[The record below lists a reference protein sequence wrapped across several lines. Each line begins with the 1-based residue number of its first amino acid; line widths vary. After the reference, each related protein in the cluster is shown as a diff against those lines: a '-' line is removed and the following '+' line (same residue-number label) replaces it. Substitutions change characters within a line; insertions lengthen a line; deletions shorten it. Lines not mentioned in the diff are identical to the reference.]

1 MFCKQCGSKMDVDAQ
16 FCKSCG
22 YKTNRNLESYSISVT
37 PTEFS
42 FNQNTGNHLVY
53 VHEKK
58 RTDFRIKKYYQRQH
72 KKMLIGTVIGI
83 FIISVLSVLVV
94 TYIVRNRMPDK
105 DTVAKAIDDYLNP
118 FLIAKEQSQP
128 DSILPNE
135 LIKIV
140 IDHNQ
145 IKVTKISR
153 QDENFLA
160 ECQVNSLNTSET
172 LRQYFM
178 QLSASE
184 TISYDQLVSEVAAK
198 LKQANR
204 TDVVLNVQFQIE
216 NGKIHPVVTE
226 SLMDAYYG
234 GLISFANEYMDKNHT
249 RSN

>member
-1 MFCKQCGSKMDVDAQ
+1 MK
-16 FCKSCG
+16 
-22 YKTNRNLESYSISVT
+22 KTRIILISIS
-37 PTEFS
+37 
-42 FNQNTGNHLVY
+42 
-53 VHEKK
+53 
-58 RTDFRIKKYYQRQH
+58 
-72 KKMLIGTVIGI
+72 I
-83 FIISVLSVLVV
+83 FVMAVSLLLV
-94 TYIVRNRMPDK
+94 TYFVRNRMPDK

-118 FLIAKEQSQP
+118 FMIAKDQSQP

-135 LIKIV
+135 LIKII
-140 IDHNQ
+140 IDQNQ
-145 IKVTKISR
+145 IKVTKISK
-153 QDENFLA
+153 QDEIFLA
-160 ECQVNSLNTSET
+160 ECQVNSLNTGET